1 MRTALLAAL
10 AIAALGVSY
19 VVLERIEE
27 AEVRP
32 VRDELIDGRRA
43 YFSDVRKSPGG
54 ATCGIV
60 NAPNRFGGM
69 AGRQRFIVLQSREV
83 ILEERVG
90 RDQMDGLDGLAGC
103 ER

>member
-1 MRTALLAAL
+1 MRSGLLLALTAITVGVTFVVLDRIEQSEIQPVREALL
-10 AIAALGVSY
+10 
-19 VVLERIEE
+19 
-27 AEVRP
+27 
-32 VRDELIDGRRA
+32 DGRRA
-43 YFSDVRKSPGG
+43 IFSDVRKSPGG